1 MRVVIYGAGG
11 IGGTIGARL
20 YQQGIEVVLIARG
33 AHLKAVQTAGLRF
46 VAPDGDFQL
55 AIPTVAGPAE
65 ITWRAGDVV
74 ILTMKSQHTT
84 GALEALALH
93 APQSLPVVCGQ
104 NGVANEAMALRR
116 FPNVYAMLIN
126 LPASHLQPGEV
137 VSFAQGIGGILDTG
151 RFPTGVD
158 GVVEEL
164 TGLLE
169 RAGFSAQPDPLVMR
183 KKYAKLLANLG
194 NSLQAAVTPA
204 GADEAAGQSADNT
217 AIARMLRQEALACY
231 AAAGID
237 CASRDEVRARHD
249 SRYSMVDVPGFPRG
263 GGSSW
268 QSIFRGTGDIETD
281 YLNGEIV
288 WLGRCY
294 GVATPANEVCQ
305 SVALRLLRD
314 NLVTGSISSTEIL
327 ELIEIS
333 RSQSTT
339 SPQGPTAA

>member
-1 MRVVIYGAGG
+1 MRVVVYGAGG

-20 YQQGIEVVLIARG
+20 YQQGVEVVLIARG
-33 AHLKAVQTAGLRF
+33 EHLSALQTQGLRF
-46 VAPDGDFQL
+46 VAPDGDFRL
-55 AIPTVAGPAE
+55 AIATVANPAE
-65 ITWRAGDVV
+65 INWRAGDVV

-84 GALEALALH
+84 AALETLALS
-93 APQSLPVVCGQ
+93 APQNLPVVCGQ

-126 LPASHLQPGEV
+126 LPASHLEPGEV

-169 RAGFSAQPDPLVMR
+169 QAGFSARPDPLVMR

-204 GADEAAGQSADNT
+204 DAREATGQDAENNRT
-217 AIARMLRQEALACY
+217 IARMLRQEALACY

-249 SRYSMVDVPGFPRG
+249 HRYSMVEVPGFPRL

-288 WLGRCY
+288 WLGRCH

-305 SVALRLLRD
+305 GVALRLLRD
-314 NLVTGSISSTEIL
+314 GLATGAITSQEIL
-327 ELIEIS
+327 ELIEVS
-333 RSQSTT
+333 RTGSDGADDQ
-339 SPQGPTAA
+339 